1 MSKIKSRPLKLGMLV
16 SIGLLLFVMA
26 VYYLGSKQNLF
37 SSTFTITSHFSDV
50 KGLVEGNK
58 VRYSGISVG
67 TVSNVTI
74 ISDST
79 ILVEMLVNEKVRE
92 FIRKDSRVEIGR
104 EGLMG
109 SKMVII
115 HPGSP
120 EAGSV
125 EDQGQLASINPVDVQ
140 EMVQEARKIIDDSR
154 MVSKALLEM
163 SEKIN
168 NGDGDLAR
176 LINDNSITTKLSKA
190 GDELLAFTENAKEI
204 STKVNRGEGDLG
216 RLVNDTAITY
226 ELTFTLNRL
235 RQMSAR
241 ADSVTME
248 MLLFSKELNEGN
260 GVLNRLVYDEQM
272 AQHLDTTVIKAGRG
286 IEEVARTAET
296 IRESWILNLFSGRN
310 KKDKQAD

>member
-1 MSKIKSRPLKLGMLV
+1 MLV

>member
-1 MSKIKSRPLKLGMLV
+1 MSKFKSRPLKLGMLV
-16 SIGLLLFVMA
+16 SVGLLLFVMA

-37 SSTFTITSHFSDV
+37 SSTFTVTSHFSDV

-67 TVSNVTI
+67 TVSNVEI

-79 ILVEMLVNEKVRE
+79 ILVEMFINEKIRE
-92 FIRKDSRVEIGR
+92 FIRKDSKVEIGR

-125 EDQGQLASINPVDVQ
+125 EDDAKLQSIKAVDVE
-140 EMVQEARKIIDDSR
+140 EMVQDARKIIDDSR

-163 SEKIN
+163 SDKIN

-176 LINDNSITTKLSKA
+176 LINENTITTKLGLA
-190 GDELLAFTENAKEI
+190 GDELLAFTQNAKEI
-204 STKVNRGEGDLG
+204 SGKVNRGEGDFG
-216 RLVNDTAITY
+216 RLVNDTSITY
-226 ELTFTLNRL
+226 ELTFTLNNL
-235 RQMSAR
+235 KQMTAR

-248 MLLFSKELNEGN
+248 MLLFSKELNEGS
-260 GVLNRLVYDEQM
+260 GVLNRLVYDKEM
-272 AQHLDTTVIKAGRG
+272 AQQLDTTVIKAGRG
-286 IEEVARTAET
+286 IDEVARTAES

-310 KKDKQAD
+310 KKNRQAD

>member
-1 MSKIKSRPLKLGMLV
+1 MSKFKSRPLKLGMLV

-58 VRYSGISVG
+58 VKYSGISVG
-67 TVSNVTI
+67 TVSNVEI

-79 ILVEMLVNEKVRE
+79 ILVEMLINQKVRE
-92 FIRKDSRVEIGR
+92 FIRKDSKVEIGR

-120 EAGSV
+120 ETGSV
-125 EDQGQLASINPVDVQ
+125 DDYERLTSIKPVDVE
-140 EMVQEARKIIDDSR
+140 EMIQEARKIIDDGR

-163 SEKIN
+163 SDKIN

-176 LINDNSITTKLSKA
+176 LINENSITTKLSQA
-190 GDELLAFTENAKEI
+190 GDELLAFTKNAKAI
-204 STKVNRGEGDLG
+204 TGKVNRGEGDLG
-216 RLVNDTAITY
+216 RLVNDTAITH
-226 ELTFTLNRL
+226 ELTFTLNHL
-235 RQMSAR
+235 KQMATR

-248 MLLFSKELNEGN
+248 MLLFSKELNEGG
-260 GVLNRLVYDEQM
+260 GVLNRLVYDDEM
-272 AQHLDTTVIKAGRG
+272 AQHLDTTLIKAGHG

-296 IRESWILNLFSGRN
+296 IRKSWILNLFSGRN
-310 KKDKQAD
+310 KKNKEAN

>member
-286 IEEVARTAET
+286 LEEVARTAET